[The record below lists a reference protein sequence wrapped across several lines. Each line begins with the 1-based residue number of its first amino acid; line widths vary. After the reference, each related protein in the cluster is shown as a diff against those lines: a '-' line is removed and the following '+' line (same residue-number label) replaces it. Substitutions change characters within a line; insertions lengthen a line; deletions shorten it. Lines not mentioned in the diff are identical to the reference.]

1 MNKNVLITIIVI
13 LVVAVLCVGGYMLL
27 NKKEETKSLDI
38 NAASQILSSA
48 TPFNEMA
55 TMDITTEELSSLYGI
70 NTENVEQVIGKMPM
84 MNVQA
89 SMYVLIQAKDGA
101 VDTVKAELDQYAT
114 KYEEQWSTYLPE
126 QYELVKN
133 RKTGVVGNTV
143 YMIIAENAETLEQE
157 ITK

>member
-27 NKKEETKSLDI
+27 NKTEETKSLDI